1 MSYRKPTPDPSITIP
16 LTGGSISITAA
27 GPVALIRAYTEGREQ
42 VVLRATIEQLA
53 ELVDAAIAR
62 RSAMAKDRDRRRAR
76 AEAVD
81 RDEPAPSAIAS
92 PIARPVRPEVAIAP
106 PAIRPVRAA
115 APPPAP
121 APAPPIAIA
130 PPVAVE
136 SPSPASGRGPRA
148 GWKKLTPEALDR
160 IRELHGRG
168 LSDKA
173 IADDVGVSSVAIGKR
188 RAAMGLA
195 SNFRG
200 SAPLVERAA

>member
-27 GPVALIRAYTEGREQ
+27 GPVALIRAYTDGREQ

-81 RDEPAPSAIAS
+81 RDEPAPST
-92 PIARPVRPEVAIAP
+92 IARPARLEVAIAP
-106 PAIRPVRAA
+106 PVIRPARAA
-115 APPPAP
+115 APPSAP
-121 APAPPIAIA
+121 APAPPIAIT

-160 IRELHGRG
+160 IRALHGQG
-168 LSDKA
+168 WSDKA
-173 IADDVGVSSVAIGKR
+173 IADDVGVSSVVIGKR

>member
-1 MSYRKPTPDPSITIP
+1 MSYRRPTADSSITIP

-81 RDEPAPSAIAS
+81 RDEPVP
-92 PIARPVRPEVAIAP
+92 RPARPEVAIAP
-106 PAIRPVRAA
+106 PPIRPARPV

-121 APAPPIAIA
+121 IVIAPAPSVPA
-130 PPVAVE
+130 PPVTA
-136 SPSPASGRGPRA
+136 SPDAGRGPKP

-200 SAPLVERAA
+200 SAPVVSGGRR

>member
-53 ELVDAAIAR
+53 ELVDAAIA
-62 RSAMAKDRDRRRAR
+62 
-76 AEAVD
+76 
-81 RDEPAPSAIAS
+81 
-92 PIARPVRPEVAIAP
+92 
-106 PAIRPVRAA
+106 
-115 APPPAP
+115 
-121 APAPPIAIA
+121 
-130 PPVAVE
+130 
-136 SPSPASGRGPRA
+136 
-148 GWKKLTPEALDR
+148 
-160 IRELHGRG
+160 
-168 LSDKA
+168 
-173 IADDVGVSSVAIGKR
+173 DDVGVSSVAIGKR

>member
-27 GPVALIRAYTEGREQ
+27 GPVALIRAYTDGREQ

-81 RDEPAPSAIAS
+81 RDEPAPS
-92 PIARPVRPEVAIAP
+92 PIERPARLEVAIAP
-106 PAIRPVRAA
+106 PVIRPVRAA
-115 APPPAP
+115 APTPPAP
-121 APAPPIAIA
+121 APATSIAPA

-136 SPSPASGRGPRA
+136 SPSASGRGPRP

-160 IRELHGRG
+160 IRELHGQG
-168 LSDKA
+168 WSDKA